1 MDTPFYFLNINKEK
15 GITSFDVIFK
25 LRKLLKTKK
34 IGHAGTLDP
43 MAQGVMQVAVGNAS
57 RLLEYLNSDKEY
69 VAEIKFGY
77 SSTTL
82 DCEGEITEAAPPN
95 FSEEELKETIKTFI
109 GKIKQTPPKFSA
121 IKVNGKKLCDL
132 ARKNPEA
139 EIKAPEREVEI
150 YNIEL
155 LEFKKDYAKIK
166 VSCSKGT
173 YIRTLAQDIAK
184 KLNTDAYLLDLTRT
198 KAGNF
203 ELNNSVKIENLD
215 ITKDKIE
222 PKDALCLEEYILN
235 EKEYNL
241 VKNGVSIVGNPKT
254 SPVML
259 IYNEKL
265 VSIGIL
271 SDNKIKIKKF
281 FN

>member
-1 MDTPFYFLNINKEK
+1 MDTPFYFLNINKER

-25 LRKLLKTKK
+25 LRKLLKIKK

-82 DCEGEITEAAPPN
+82 DCEGEITESAPPN
-95 FSEEELKETIKTFI
+95 FSEEELKEVIKTFI

-132 ARKNPEA
+132 ARKNPET
-139 EIKAPEREVEI
+139 EIKIPEREIQI

-166 VSCSKGT
+166 INCSKGT

-184 KLNTDAYLLDLTRT
+184 KLNTDAYLLNLTRT
-198 KAGNF
+198 KAGIF

-222 PKDALCLEEYILN
+222 PKDALCLEEYILS